1 MPWSP
6 QIGSQLDFI
15 DLRQCVPEAII
26 AGDRGGGKSAVLI
39 ADAALAKIE
48 QGEYFKGIL
57 FRRHLGEFETLL
69 ERSKE
74 VFYGYFPDGEA
85 KYLAGDQRWVFKDGS
100 SLQFAMMEHDT
111 DVDKHLGLE
120 YTWIGFDELPQ
131 WPRPRPY
138 LMMLASLRTARKG
151 VFVRVRSTGNP
162 GGSGIGWIKK
172 RFSIPDSPVDCAEA
186 SGKLV
191 EDTETGLNRVFIYS
205 RLIENKILLQ
215 ADPFYQQRL
224 AASVEGDPEL
234 RKAWIDADF
243 SALFGQYFKVFDS
256 ERHCVDP
263 YDLWP
268 DGLVPY
274 NWRILGSLDYGE
286 NSPTSFGLWAISPE
300 GLNVRMAEY
309 YKGGEFAG
317 YHAGAIKD
325 LCAGNPYT
333 QGRMP
338 QVVWADSALW
348 STRSNQGGAVL
359 NRTVADI
366 FKNEA
371 GLKLRPSMKG
381 PNSRVIGWRYMKE
394 MLAQDKLVYF
404 EDCHDF
410 EDEMKN
416 AQFSDKGDREDIDK
430 NNPDHA
436 LDETRYLLMASRRG
450 TKPPPPPEA
459 SYATWGR
466 LKQKQKG
473 KLKGSFMTPPRQK
486 VDLEELANSF

>member
-15 DLRQCVPEAII
+15 ELRQCVPEAII

-48 QGEYFKGIL
+48 QGEAFKGIL

-74 VFYGYFPDGEA
+74 VFYGYFPEGEA

-138 LMMLASLRTARKG
+138 LMMLASLRTAKKG

-162 GGSGIGWIKK
+162 GGTGIGWIKK
-172 RFSIPDSPVDCAEA
+172 RFNIPDSPEDCAAA
-186 SGKLV
+186 SGELV
-191 EDTETGLNRVFIYS
+191 ADETTGLNRVFVYS
-205 RLIENKILLQ
+205 RLKENKILLQ
-215 ADPFYQQRL
+215 ADPYYQQRL

-243 SALFGQYFKVFDS
+243 SALFGQYFKVFDPDV
-256 ERHCVDP
+256 HCVSP

-268 DGLVPY
+268 DGLVPP

-286 NSPTSFGLWAISPE
+286 NSPTSFGLWAISHE
-300 GLNVRMAEY
+300 GVHVRMAEY
-309 YKGGEFAG
+309 YEAGEWAG
-317 YHAGAIKD
+317 HHAGRIKD
-325 LCAGNPYT
+325 LCQQCPYT
-333 QGRMP
+333 RGRMP
-338 QVVWADSALW
+338 EVVWADSSIW
-348 STRSNQGGAVL
+348 NTRANMNGAVH
-359 NRTVADI
+359 NRFISDV
-366 FKNEA
+366 FKGEA
-371 GLKLRPSMKG
+371 GLRLRPSVKG
-381 PNSRVIGWRYMKE
+381 PNSRVQGWRYLKQV
-394 MLAQDKLVYF
+394 LADRQILYF
-404 EDCHDF
+404 EECHDF

-416 AQFSDKGDREDIDK
+416 AVFSEKGDREDIDETCG
-430 NNPDHA
+430 DHA
-436 LDETRYLLMASRRG
+436 LDETRYLIMASRRG
-450 TKPPPPPEA
+450 HKPPPPIESSFA
-459 SYATWGR
+459 TMSY
-466 LKQKQKG
+466 LKARREG
-473 KLKGSFMTPPRQK
+473 KMKDSFMVPPQTK
-486 VDLEELANSF
+486 IDFGELVVP